1 MSTKF
6 RLLKYLILV
15 LLVSCKSFQ
24 EPQCTGVK
32 DYKMTKLDMT
42 GISANV
48 GIGIKNPNNIGFS
61 VYRSTFDVYY
71 GGVYLGKA
79 KTKKRVF
86 IEANKEKNYYFTI
99 NGKFKDVSL
108 TEVMKL
114 VSGGGNGQLQV
125 KGSIKAGKFFI
136 RKKFPIDEKKRVGL

>member
-1 MSTKF
+1 
-6 RLLKYLILV
+6 
-15 LLVSCKSFQ
+15 
-24 EPQCTGVK
+24 
-32 DYKMTKLDMT
+32 MTKLDMS

-48 GIGIKNPNNIGFS
+48 GIGIKNPNNVGFS
-61 VYRSTFDVYY
+61 VYRSSFDVFY

-108 TEVMKL
+108 PEVMKL
-114 VSGGGNGQLQV
+114 VAGGGNGQLQV
-125 KGSIKAGKFFI
+125 KGNIKAGKFFL